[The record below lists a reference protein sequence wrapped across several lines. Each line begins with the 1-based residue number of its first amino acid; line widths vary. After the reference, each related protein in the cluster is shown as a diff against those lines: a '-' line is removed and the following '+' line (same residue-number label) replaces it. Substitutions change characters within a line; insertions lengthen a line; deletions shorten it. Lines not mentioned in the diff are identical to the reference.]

1 MATDDA
7 SVPRHGRALG
17 AILAVALPLVVIVAL
32 ASGPADVGVGEVAS
46 VLRAHAH
53 LGPQVDRTTD
63 AIVWDMRLPRVVLA
77 LVTGAALSLAGVAF
91 QTLLRNPLADPFI
104 IGVSSGASLAA
115 SLALAFGTSALVP
128 PAGFIGGLVTVY
140 VVYRL
145 ALEGGEVS
153 VRTMLLAGVVVSSFL
168 SSCTTLLLIIM
179 GRDMHKVVFW
189 LMGSLEPTATTVGL
203 IPLVTLATVFGG
215 LVLMAMARDLNLLLL
230 GEDHARH
237 LGCDVSRTKTVCFVC
252 ASLLAGV
259 VVSVTGLIGFVGLV
273 VPHMV
278 RLIAGPDNRVLLPHS
293 AALGGIFL
301 VLADLVARTAISPEQ
316 IPVGTIT
323 GFVGGPFF
331 LYLLVR
337 SRRV

>member
-1 MATDDA
+1 MATVET
-7 SVPRHGRALG
+7 SVPRHGRALS
-17 AILAVALPLVVIVAL
+17 AVLVAVLPFVVLVALS
-32 ASGPADVGVGEVAS
+32 SGPANVGVDDVAA
-46 VLRAHAH
+46 VLRAHAN
-53 LGPQVDRTTD
+53 LGPQVDVATD
-63 AIVWDMRLPRVVLA
+63 AIVWEIRLPRIVLA

-115 SLALAFGTSALVP
+115 SLALAFGTSRLVP
-128 PAGFIGGLVTVY
+128 PAGFLGGMVTVY

-168 SSCTTLLLIIM
+168 SACTTLLLIVM
-179 GRDMHKVVFW
+179 GRDMHKIVFW
-189 LMGSLEPTATTVGL
+189 LMGSLEPTGTTVGL
-203 IPLVTLATVFGG
+203 IPTVTLATALGG
-215 LVLMAMARDLNLLLL
+215 LILMAMARDLNLLLL

-237 LGCDVSRTKTVCFVC
+237 LGCDVPRVKTVCFVC

-278 RLIAGPDNRVLLPHS
+278 RLIAGPDNRVLLPNS

-331 LYLLVR
+331 LFLLVR